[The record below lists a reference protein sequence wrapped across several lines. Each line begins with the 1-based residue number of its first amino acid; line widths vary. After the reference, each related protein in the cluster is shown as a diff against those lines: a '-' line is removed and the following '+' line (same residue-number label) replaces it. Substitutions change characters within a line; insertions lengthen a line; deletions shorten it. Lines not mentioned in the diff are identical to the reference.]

1 VKIMMLT
8 AGTRGDVEPFAALA
22 RQASARGH
30 EVRLAV
36 PDNAGADVSGLD
48 VVSLHVDFAA
58 LIADQGVAPWAAATA
73 FRRVIRPAMGRMLA
87 TAVEQIVA
95 YAPDVVVYHPKVLT
109 APIAADALNIP
120 SVVVES
126 VPSLSPTR
134 EFASPVINAANLGP
148 FNRVTYRGVALA
160 SRMFRH
166 EIADACRSLPSGY
179 RFSAGPRASLMPI
192 SPQLL
197 ARPSDWP
204 SNVHLTGSWAPAPA
218 VPDQDRE
225 LDDFIADGEFICA
238 GFGSMKAGDARQRA
252 NATIDA
258 ARDHGLNVLI
268 VTGWGGLDV
277 SVSAAGQGVLVR
289 ESVNHGHVFPKA
301 RAVIHHG
308 GAGTVHAVARA
319 GVPSIVVPFI
329 GDQRFWG
336 NLLHRRALAPEPIPY
351 RRLTRSRLAD
361 ALTEAREYSDNARQ
375 VGERIR
381 SEDGLAVA
389 VDVLEN
395 LADKASRD
403 A

>member
-36 PDNAGADVSGLD
+36 PDHGGADVSGLD

-58 LIADQGVAPWAAATA
+58 LIASQGVSPWAATA
-73 FRRVIRPAMGRMLA
+73 FRRMIRPAMGRMLA
-87 TAVEQIVA
+87 AAVDHIVA

-109 APIAADALNIP
+109 APIAADALNVP

-134 EFASPVINAANLGP
+134 EFASPVVNAASLGP

-160 SRMFRH
+160 SRLFRR
-166 EIADACRSLPSGY
+166 EILAACSSLPSGH
-179 RFSAGPRASLMPI
+179 RPSATPRASLMPI

-197 ARPSDWP
+197 ARPSDW
-204 SNVHLTGSWAPAPA
+204 SADVHLTGSWAPVNA
-218 VPDQDRE
+218 VPGQDRE
-225 LDDFIADGEFICA
+225 LDDFMAGGEFICA
-238 GFGSMKAGDARQRA
+238 GFGSMKAGDARQRGKA
-252 NATIDA
+252 IIDA
-258 ARDHGLNVLI
+258 ARGYGLNVLI

-277 SVSAAGQGVLVR
+277 SGAEDGRGVLVR
-289 ESVNHGHVFPKA
+289 ESVIHGHVFPKA

-351 RRLTRSRLAD
+351 RRLTRNRLAD
-361 ALTEAREYSDNARQ
+361 ALSEAEAYRDNARR

-389 VDVLEN
+389 VDVLEK
-395 LADKASRD
+395 LAG
-403 A
+403 